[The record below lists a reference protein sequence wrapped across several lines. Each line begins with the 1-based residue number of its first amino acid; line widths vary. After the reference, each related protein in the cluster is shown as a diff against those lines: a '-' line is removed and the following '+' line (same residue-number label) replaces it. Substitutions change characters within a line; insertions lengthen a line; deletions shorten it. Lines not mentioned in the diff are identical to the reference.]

1 VVVATGYEHTPII
14 PEWPGKDSST
24 GELLHSSTY
33 RNPIPLRG
41 KRVLVVGAGSSGI
54 EIVVLE
60 KQEYS
65 DPGERARP
73 EYRLTAAG
81 FDLCVVLGALQLWGD
96 TYLQLPGGPVTAPA
110 SATPVNPSAW
120 HSSTTPGHQSTR
132 IRSGSTGPLPAT
144 PARLAFVSA
153 QRKWIA
159 PTAKRESLAK

>member
-1 VVVATGYEHTPII
+1 MARKRQLY
-14 PEWPGKDSST
+14 WRAAAF
-24 GELLHSSTY
+24 LHLPQP
-33 RNPIPLRG
+33 NPFAGQASIGGR
-41 KRVLVVGAGSSGI
+41 RWLVRI

-60 KQEYS
+60 KQEYR
-65 DPGERARP
+65 DPGEHARP